1 MNEIA
6 LRLAQH
12 VRSAT
17 FGAGD
22 LAVVLNQLAVA
33 GKLIAREL
41 SQAAL
46 VGRLGDAGRINV
58 QGEVVKK
65 LDVWANDV
73 VVRAL
78 EASGLVGI
86 VVSEELDE
94 PLYLGEGPYVVCIDP
109 VDGSSNLDING
120 IVGTIFSV
128 RRRRG
133 AGREAMAADAV
144 QPGSAQV
151 AAGYIMYGP
160 STALVYTVGQGVHG
174 FTLEPTIG
182 EFIHSHQDIRLPR
195 RGRIYSVNDA
205 NAPLWQPGIGRYVEY
220 LRAHDRTTGR
230 PYTARY
236 VGSMVADIHRTLLE
250 GGIFLYPAAMG
261 ADGRASGKLR
271 LQYEAAP
278 MGFLVEQA
286 GGRASTGGERILDV
300 VPRSPHQ
307 RVPIMIGSAEDV
319 ALAEEFVA
327 GRR

>member
-12 VRSAT
+12 VRAST
-17 FGAGD
+17 SGVGEVAG
-22 LAVVLNQLAVA
+22 VLDQLAVA

-46 VGRLGDAGRINV
+46 VGRLGETGTVNV
-58 QGEVVKK
+58 QGESVKK
-65 LDVWANDV
+65 LDAWANDV

-78 EASGLVGI
+78 EASGLVSI
-86 VVSEELDE
+86 VVSEEMDE
-94 PLYLGEGPYVVCIDP
+94 PLYLREAPYVVCVDP

-120 IVGTIFSV
+120 VVGTIFSV

-133 AGREAMAADAV
+133 AGRATVAADAA

-151 AAGYIMYGP
+151 AAGYIMYGA
-160 STALVYTVGQGVHG
+160 STVLVYTTGQGVHG
-174 FTLEPTIG
+174 FTLAPTIG
-182 EFIHSHQDIRLPR
+182 EFIHSHPDLRIPA
-195 RGRIYSVNDA
+195 RGRIYSVNDG
-205 NAPLWQPGIGRYVEY
+205 NALSWQPGIGRYIEY
-220 LRAHDRTTGR
+220 LRARDQATGR

-236 VGSMVADIHRTLLE
+236 VGSMVADIHRTLLD
-250 GGIFLYPAAMG
+250 GGIFLYPAAIG
-261 ADGRASGKLR
+261 VDGRATGKLR

-278 MGFLVEQA
+278 MGLLVEQA
-286 GGRASTGGERILDV
+286 GGRASTGHERILDV
-300 VPRSPHQ
+300 KPASPHQ
-307 RVPIMIGSAEDV
+307 RIPIMIGSREDV

>member
-12 VRSAT
+12 VRSAA
-17 FGAGD
+17 FGVGD
-22 LAVVLNQLAVA
+22 LAVVLNQVAVA

-46 VGRLGDAGRINV
+46 LGRLGEAGRINI
-58 QGEVVKK
+58 QGESVKK
-65 LDVWANDV
+65 LDLWANDV
-73 VVRAL
+73 LVRAL
-78 EASGLVGI
+78 EASALVSI
-86 VVSEELDE
+86 VVSEEMDE
-94 PLYLGEGPYVVCIDP
+94 PLYLGEGPYVMCIDP

-120 IVGTIFSV
+120 VVGTIFSV
-128 RRRRG
+128 RRRLG
-133 AGREAMAADAV
+133 TGRETAAVDAI

-160 STALVYTVGQGVHG
+160 ATALVYTAGQGVHG

-182 EFIHSHQDIRLPR
+182 EFIHSHENIRIPG

-205 NAPLWQPGIGRYVEY
+205 NAPAWQPGIGRYIEY
-220 LRAHDRTTGR
+220 LRAHDRATGR

-236 VGSMVADIHRTLLE
+236 VGSMVADVHRTLLE
-250 GGIFLYPAAMG
+250 GGIFLYPAVVG

-286 GGRASTGGERILDV
+286 GGRASTGSERILDV
-300 VPRSPHQ
+300 HPKSPHQ
-307 RVPIMIGSAEDV
+307 RVPLMIGSADDV
-319 ALAEEFVA
+319 ALAEEFAA